1 VIHLD
6 IVAEEMGRTYE
17 PTVKLWGDAKA
28 GLEDLHAAA
37 RRPRGRRA
45 EGWPRAYLADIPKRM
60 EAWRDETVEK
70 RLSDETPVHM
80 GRLITELNRLLPE
93 DGYLI
98 ADGGFAA
105 HWGGL
110 LFDTKRAQAGIS
122 CPTGALPPSDT
133 VCPAPWARNWP
144 PQRRRSWA

>member
-1 VIHLD
+1 
-6 IVAEEMGRTYE
+6 MGPPAQKR
-17 PTVKLWGDAKA
+17 
-28 GLEDLHAAA
+28 A
-37 RRPRGRRA
+37 RA
-45 EGWPRAYLADIPKRM
+45 AYLADIPKRM
-60 EAWRDETVEK
+60 EAWRNETTEK

-110 LFDTKRAQAGIS
+110 LFDTRAPAGIS
-122 CPTGALPPSDT
+122 CRTGALPPSVT
-133 VCPAPWARNWP
+133 ACPVPWARSLP
-144 PQRRRSWA
+144 PPMRRWSA